1 MMVKVGVVGAGGRM
15 GKNLINAIFE
25 NPQTVLAAA
34 VDAPQFPGLGTDAA
48 LNAGR
53 PASGILIGSDLA
65 AAFAASD
72 VLIDFSF
79 RDAFPGVLA
88 AARTAKKPLVVGTTG
103 LEAAH
108 FTLLDEAAR
117 EIPVFHANNYS
128 IGVAV
133 LKSLVEQAAHRLGP
147 AFDIEVTEVHHKLKK
162 DAPSGTAIT
171 LAEAAAAGR
180 GLVPDEC
187 FCYGR
192 EGMVGERPQDQIAI
206 HAIRGGDVVGEHT
219 VYFFGDAERVTL
231 GHVAT
236 SRMNFAHGA
245 VRAAAWV
252 VTKPA
257 GRYGIDHL
265 LVE

>member
-1 MMVKVGVVGAGGRM
+1 MVKVGIVGAGGRM
-15 GKNLINAIFE
+15 GKNLINAVYD
-25 NPQTVLAAA
+25 NPETELAAA
-34 VDAPQFPGLGTDAA
+34 VDSPQFPALGIDAA
-48 LNAGR
+48 THAGR
-53 PASGILIGSDLA
+53 PVSGVTITADLA
-65 AAFAASD
+65 AAFAACD

-88 AARTAKKPLVVGTTG
+88 AARAARKPLVVGTTG
-103 LEAAH
+103 LEAGHLA
-108 FTLLDEAAR
+108 LIDEAAR
-117 EIPVFHANNYS
+117 EIPVFQANNYS

-133 LKSLVEQAAHRLGP
+133 LKKLVEEAAHRLGP

-171 LAEAAAAGR
+171 LAEAAASGR
-180 GLVPDEC
+180 GLDPASA

-192 EGMVGERPQDQIAI
+192 SGMVGERPADQIAI

-245 VRAAAWV
+245 VRAAAWIV
-252 VTKPA
+252 NRPA
-257 GRYGIDHL
+257 GRYGIDQL
-265 LVE
+265 LVD